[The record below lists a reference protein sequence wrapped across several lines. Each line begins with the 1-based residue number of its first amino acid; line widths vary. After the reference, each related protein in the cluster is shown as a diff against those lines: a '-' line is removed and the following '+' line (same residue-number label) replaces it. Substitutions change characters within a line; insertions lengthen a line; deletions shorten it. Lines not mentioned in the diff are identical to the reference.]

1 MQPFNHITLL
11 KISHEAKMESSL
23 YALLGAKNPIFT
35 TKQGSINVSSVAF
48 FFSASAKPQDIPRV
62 SNELGAH
69 GVVRL
74 SCPLSVKARHAGF
87 RDQLQV

>member
-23 YALLGAKNPIFT
+23 YALLGAKKSNFHNKAGVNKC
-35 TKQGSINVSSVAF
+35 KQCCF
-48 FFSASAKPQDIPRV
+48 LFSASAKPQDIPRV

-74 SCPLSVKARHAGF
+74 SHPLSVKARHAGF